1 MYYERKLRDKRKTI
15 WLLGLGLLFMMITL
29 MHTDKIMAATSSGY
43 AANGVQKNVTEYL
56 PTGQNGENTTVGRYA
71 LNYTGNIN
79 VYSSPSP
86 GNDDV
91 TYRSQTLQGWSNSS
105 MGTLYGDNNTT
116 KVVKAYLIW
125 ETRKRYNKDDNN
137 ANHVTFIMHD
147 ARTYWNIYPDRV
159 YVDDRSS
166 QYVSGWEQP
175 RPRVYCNVA
184 DVTNI
189 VQTYGYGDYYV
200 ANMPV
205 CSASDLWEQ
214 DTGGGGTP
222 TGWQL
227 IVVEEN
233 EDYPVRAVTLK
244 AESVYRFG
252 NADWEGN
259 TYGSTDAE
267 RATVT
272 MGTELFN
279 GLKTKEYGDVT
290 GQVLFGSINASTSGN
305 GMGVNLYT
313 QQQIGAA
320 KSLRSAGDTPREGG
334 FYRGS
339 DYFAQG
345 HDLCSV
351 LYEVSGLEQGASV
364 FGVDIT
370 RVSWNTQL
378 YIGAAVDIAFPE
390 FESQQTTS
398 ISDGKVIVKGTI
410 ENTSVQ
416 DNTGIYDG
424 VLTVTLDPNLTPDLS
439 NYSIAVNGNAVSGVA
454 VRQGTVTDADGTV
467 HNTVTFSRGG
477 ISSCFGGDKIEYT
490 IYCRISGSGMSRFD
504 NRDQLDGYLRSA
516 GVDTGHWIDKA
527 CTASSWCNALFRV
540 ELIAGNGIQSVS
552 GAGDYTPGVSI
563 TINAVVKNGYHWTGW
578 TGTYETDTKQ
588 YTFAMPAQNVSMT
601 ANAQINHST
610 LKVDPNGGI
619 WQGSATVQS
628 FTEHYGT
635 AKSIPDPV
643 RTGYTFSGW
652 VKSEPFNGS
661 LNNAVYTF
669 GAADGA
675 TDVLTASWTAN
686 SYTLHF
692 DPNDGREATPI
703 DDMTIT
709 YDQEVVLPDAT
720 GQYIRYTLDGEDIT
734 LQVLDGTIVL
744 DDAGRVVMM
753 MDADTGLMMTPA
765 GGVVNEDGSI
775 TNPDGSIT
783 NPDGSVADPEAA
795 ETEASDESTEAL
807 EEEATEADASGRAV
821 EEPKEETT
829 EPEASGESMEVPEAS
844 GAEED
849 IDVQVAEEP
858 EVPEESEDPTAEPV
872 SDKKAYASVFMG
884 WSLEDGRE
892 SFIPQWTAGTSIA
905 VADLT
910 NAAGVTDQNGATITL
925 YAVWDDCPWIVAE
938 NLYYTL
944 TQAQSGY
951 ITDSEILSH
960 ATAYDRE
967 DGSPIAPGFHDDG
980 TSFSIPDY
988 QASDFTQFQREG
1000 SCTENLTVVDSAGST
1015 YYKQITVYVV
1025 DTTAVAVKPEG
1036 TTRFI
1041 NEHYYNQSEENG
1053 GLAADSIW
1061 LTDPEY
1067 AAALQTAFTNSRNG
1081 TAEEVYEFSHEDI
1094 LDMKQFI
1101 DDNGFGNTKS
1111 DDALTRFYDRFM
1123 APNKVE

>member
-1 MYYERKLRDKRKTI
+1 MYYERKLRNKRKII
-15 WLLGLGLLFMMITL
+15 WLSILGLVFMMITL
-29 MHTDKIMAATSSGY
+29 MHTDKIMAATSSGN
-43 AANGVQKNVTEYL
+43 AANEVKKNVSGYL
-56 PTGQNGENTTVGRYA
+56 PTGSSGEDTTVGRYA

-86 GNDDV
+86 GSDDIS
-91 TYRSQTLQGWSNSS
+91 YRSQTLPGWSNSS

-125 ETRKRYNKDDNN
+125 ETRKRYNQYDEN
-137 ANHVTFIMHD
+137 ANHVKFIMRD
-147 ARTYWNIYPDRV
+147 RAWRDIYPDWV

-166 QYVSGWEQP
+166 RYVSGWEQP

-189 VQTYGYGDYYV
+189 VRAYGYGDYYV
-200 ANMPV
+200 ANIPV
-205 CSASDLWEQ
+205 CLASDLWEQ

-227 IVVEEN
+227 VVVEEN
-233 EDYPVRAVTLK
+233 ADYPVRAVTLR
-244 AESVYRFG
+244 AGSVYRFG
-252 NADWEGN
+252 NAAWEGD

-267 RATVT
+267 RSTVT
-272 MGTELFN
+272 MGVELFD

-313 QQQIGAA
+313 QQQAGAA
-320 KSLRSAGDTPREGG
+320 KSLRYAGDTPRDGG

-345 HDLCSV
+345 HDMCSV
-351 LYEVSGLEQGASV
+351 LYEVSGLDQGASV

-378 YIGAAVDIAFPE
+378 YIGAAVDIAFPG
-390 FESQQTTS
+390 FEARQTTS
-398 ISDGKVIVKGTI
+398 ISDGKVIVKGKI
-410 ENTSVQ
+410 ENTSAQ

-424 VLTVTLDPNLTPDLS
+424 ELTVTLDPNLTSDLT
-439 NYSIAVNGNAVSGVA
+439 NYSIAVNGNIASGAA

-467 HNTVTFSRGG
+467 HNTVIFSGG
-477 ISSCFGGDKIEYT
+477 GVSSWFKGDKIEYT
-490 IYCRISGSGMSRFD
+490 IYCRISGSGMTRFD
-504 NRDQLDGYLRSA
+504 NRDQFSGYLKSG

-527 CTASSWCNALFRV
+527 CTAASGCDALFQV
-540 ELIAGNGIQSVS
+540 DLTAGTGIQSVS
-552 GAGDYTPGVSI
+552 GAGNYTAGSAVAV
-563 TINAVVKNGYHWTGW
+563 NAVVKNGYHWTGW
-578 TGTYETDTKQ
+578 SGSYQTNTKQ
-588 YTFAMPAQNVSMT
+588 YHFTMPAQNVSMT
-601 ANAQINHST
+601 ATAQINRST
-610 LKVDPNGGI
+610 LKVDPNGGT
-619 WQGSATVQS
+619 WSGSTGVQS
-628 FTEHYGT
+628 FSENYGT

-669 GAADGA
+669 GAGNGV

-692 DPNDGREATPI
+692 DPNDGREKTPV

-709 YDQEVVLPDAT
+709 YDQDVTLPDAT
-720 GQYIRYTLDGEDIT
+720 GLYIRYTLDGEDIT
-734 LQVLDGTIVL
+734 QQVLDGTIIL
-744 DDAGRVVMM
+744 DDTGAVVMM
-753 MDADTGLMMTPA
+753 MDADTGLMMTPT
-765 GGVVNEDGSI
+765 GGIVNEDGSI
-775 TNPDGSIT
+775 TEPDGSIT
-783 NPDGSVADPEAA
+783 TPDGSVADPE
-795 ETEASDESTEAL
+795 E
-807 EEEATEADASGRAV
+807 
-821 EEPKEETT
+821 T
-829 EPEASGESMEVPEAS
+829 EPEASGS
-844 GAEED
+844 EED
-849 IDVQVAEEP
+849 IDVQVAEAE
-858 EVPEESEDPTAEPV
+858 ESETPEEPEDPTADPV
-872 SDKKAYASVFMG
+872 PDKKAYASVFMG
-884 WSLEDGRE
+884 WAFEDGRE

-910 NAAGVTDQNGATITL
+910 NAAGVTDQSGATITL

-967 DGSPIAPGFHDDG
+967 DGSPIEPGFHENG

-988 QASDFTQFQREG
+988 QASDFTQFRREG
-1000 SCTENLTVVDSAGST
+1000 SCTENLTVVDSTGST

-1041 NEHYYNQSEENG
+1041 NEYYYNQPETNG

-1067 AAALQTAFTNSRNG
+1067 AAALQTAFANSRNG
-1081 TAEEVYEFSHEDI
+1081 SAEEVYEFSHEDI
-1094 LDMKQFI
+1094 LAMKQFI
-1101 DDNGFGNTKS
+1101 DDNGFGNTRS
-1111 DDALTRFYDRFM
+1111 DDALTRFYNQFM